1 MEITMKTFHDEKENS
16 VTKSRGTLQA
26 VCPDDPS
33 EISINRQRSPNLPRR
48 TRITVEKVMAV
59 SSRVVVRYVSEGPI
73 ASSFDR
79 REKRLLLW
87 SD

>member
-33 EISINRQRSPNLPRR
+33 EISINRQRSPNLARR
-48 TRITVEKVMAV
+48 TQITFEKVMAF
-59 SSRVVVRYVSEGPI
+59 SSRVVVRYKYFGRNESQRRTESE
-73 ASSFDR
+73 
-79 REKRLLLW
+79 LV
-87 SD
+87 